1 MKKLLLII
9 ISLLVFSLFVLAQE
23 TTTTPTTTPESTTTQ
38 STTTTPPT
46 TTPTATPT
54 PPKGKEVDL
63 ACMKNAVEKRE
74 EALKTARETYFN
86 KISQAYTERKSA
98 LLNAWTIENHKE
110 RQKKIH
116 EAWNNFRKS
125 VKSAK
130 EEYRKAHNQA
140 WKTFVQDRKN
150 CGSGPT
156 GENPGIDLNF

>member
-1 MKKLLLII
+1 MKKLLFIFL
-9 ISLLVFSLFVLAQE
+9 SLLIVSLFVLAQE
-23 TTTTPTTTPESTTTQ
+23 STPTP
-38 STTTTPPT
+38 TTTPPT
-46 TTPTATPT
+46 TTPPTSTPT

-74 EALKTARETYFN
+74 DALKTARETYFN
-86 KISQAYTERKSA
+86 KISQAYNERKTA

>member
-1 MKKLLLII
+1 MKKLLFIFL
-9 ISLLVFSLFVLAQE
+9 SLLVVSLFVLAQE
-23 TTTTPTTTPESTTTQ
+23 STTTP
-38 STTTTPPT
+38 TTTPPT
-46 TTPTATPT
+46 TTPPTSTPT

-74 EALKTARETYFN
+74 DALKTAREIYFN
-86 KISQAYTERKSA
+86 KISQAYDERKTA